1 MKQIDCEAPAPA
13 EKCFDHFADALSRRG
28 VELRRGETTTLQVN
42 VGFLCNQSC
51 RHCHQGAG
59 PDRTEVMSRETM
71 DAVEAFARRG
81 GFSTIDLTGGA
92 PELVPG
98 IEGFLER
105 LAPLA
110 PRILFRANLTALA
123 ERPGLL
129 DLLGRLRVAIIAS
142 FPSLNASQTDTQRGN
157 GVFQAS
163 IGDAP
168 DAQRRRVRPGEHR
181 AGTRS
186 GLQPRR
192 RIPPPG
198 AGGDGSTVPSR
209 AGPNLGYRV
218 QPPLHLRQH
227 APGAL
232 PGLARRLG
240 ESRRISSTARRRLQP
255 LHRRRSDV
263 PESGLRVVGRRALR
277 LRLQPGLRPPAGRRP
292 PARLVRRWPAPAG
305 HGRSPRGTT
314 ATAAPRE
321 RGSPEA
327 GRSRPR
333 WAAR

>member
-42 VGFLCNQSC
+42 VGLLCNQSC

-59 PDRTEVMSRETM
+59 PNRAEVMTRETM

-81 GFSTIDLTGGA
+81 AFSTIDLTGGA

-142 FPSLNASQTDTQRGN
+142 FPSLTATRTDAQRGN

-163 IGDAP
+163 IAALRLLNAAGYGRENTGLELDLVSNP
-168 DAQRRRVRPGEHR
+168 DGAFLPPGQAVTEARFHRELAQSWGIAFNHLYTFANMPLGRFR
-181 AGTRS
+181 AWLVASGNLEGYLQQLAVGFNPCTVS
-186 GLQPRR
+186 GLMCRNLVSVSWDGVLYDCDFNLACGLPLGGSRR
-192 RIPPPG
+192 HVSSAAGPPPPG
-198 AGGDGSTVPSR
+198 APIATGDHCYGCT
-209 AGPNLGYRV
+209 AGTGF
-218 QPPLHLRQH
+218 
-227 APGAL
+227 
-232 PGLARRLG
+232 
-240 ESRRISSTARRRLQP
+240 T
-255 LHRRRSDV
+255 
-263 PESGLRVVGRRALR
+263 
-277 LRLQPGLRPPAGRRP
+277 
-292 PARLVRRWPAPAG
+292 
-305 HGRSPRGTT
+305 
-314 ATAAPRE
+314 
-321 RGSPEA
+321 
-327 GRSRPR
+327 
-333 WAAR
+333 